1 MRAAFAGGGSI
12 TATIYTVTVLV
23 WVAIELRQAL
33 RRRPGA
39 TITDQ
44 GSLMVVRVA
53 ALAGA
58 LLAAALARIGATSFD
73 YGPALMVSSIAL
85 MWTGIALRWWS
96 FRTLGRYFTFQVMT
110 SADQPVITTGPYRY
124 LRHPSYTG
132 ILLILA
138 GIGLGYGNLLSLV
151 ALIVL
156 PLLGFINR
164 IRVEE
169 AALSATLGDRYTT
182 YATGRKRLV
191 PFVW

>member
-1 MRAAFAGGGSI
+1 MRPAFTGSSI
-12 TATIYTVTVLV
+12 TTTIFAVTVLV

-33 RRRPGA
+33 QRRAGA
-39 TITDQ
+39 TNTDQ
-44 GSLMVVRVA
+44 GSLMAVRVA
-53 ALAGA
+53 AIAGA
-58 LLAAALARIGATSFD
+58 LLATSLARISATSFV
-73 YGPALMVSSIAL
+73 YGPALMVSSLAL
-85 MWTGIALRWWS
+85 MWSGIALRWWS

-138 GIGLGYGNLLSLV
+138 GIGLGFGNLLSLV

-169 AALSATLGDRYTT
+169 AALSATLGDQYTT

>member
-1 MRAAFAGGGSI
+1 MRAAFGGGGSI
-12 TATIYTVTVLV
+12 TAAIYTVTVLV
-23 WVAIELRQAL
+23 WVAIELRQTL

-39 TITDQ
+39 TNTDR

-53 ALAGA
+53 AVAGA
-58 LLAAALARIGATSFD
+58 LLAAALAHISATSFD
-73 YGPALMVSSIAL
+73 YGVALTVASIAL

-156 PLLGFINR
+156 PLLGVINR

-169 AALSATLGDRYTT
+169 AALSATLGDRYTS

>member
-1 MRAAFAGGGSI
+1 VRPAFASNSI
-12 TATIYTVTVLV
+12 AATIFAITLLV
-23 WVAIELRQAL
+23 WTAIEVRQGL
-33 RRRPGA
+33 QRRAGA
-39 TITDQ
+39 TNTDR
-44 GSLMVVRVA
+44 GSLMAVRVA
-53 ALAGA
+53 AIAGA
-58 LLAAALARIGATSFD
+58 LLAASVARIGATSFV
-73 YGPALMVSSIAL
+73 YGPALIVLSIAL
-85 MWTGIALRWWS
+85 MWAGIALRWWS

-138 GIGLGYGNLLSLV
+138 GVGLGYGNVLSLA

-182 YATGRKRLV
+182 YAMGRKRLV

>member
-1 MRAAFAGGGSI
+1 MRPAFAGNSI
-12 TATIYTVTVLV
+12 AATISAVTLIV
-23 WVAIELRQAL
+23 WVALEVRQGL
-33 RRRPGA
+33 RRRAGA
-39 TITDQ
+39 TNTDR
-44 GSLMVVRVA
+44 GSLMAVRVGA
-53 ALAGA
+53 IAGA
-58 LLAAALARIGATSFD
+58 LLAASVARISATAFV
-73 YGPALMVSSIAL
+73 YGPALMVSSIGL
-85 MWTGIALRWWS
+85 MWAGIALRWWS

-110 SADQPVITTGPYRY
+110 SPDQPVITSGPYRY

-138 GIGLGYGNLLSLV
+138 GVGVGYGNLLSLL

-182 YATGRKRLV
+182 YAMGRKRLV

>member
-1 MRAAFAGGGSI
+1 MRPAFAGNSI
-12 TATIYTVTVLV
+12 AATISAVTLIV
-23 WVAIELRQAL
+23 WVALEVRQGL
-33 RRRPGA
+33 RRRAGA
-39 TITDQ
+39 TNTDR
-44 GSLMVVRVA
+44 GSLMAVRVA
-53 ALAGA
+53 AIAGA
-58 LLAAALARIGATSFD
+58 LLAASVARISATAFV
-73 YGPALMVSSIAL
+73 YGPALMVSSIGL
-85 MWTGIALRWWS
+85 MWAGIALRWWS

-110 SADQPVITTGPYRY
+110 SPDQPVITSGPYRY

-138 GIGLGYGNLLSLV
+138 GVGVGYGNLLSLL

-182 YATGRKRLV
+182 YAMGRKRLV